1 MNRRE
6 QLLKVVV
13 QDVQHD
19 CEDYRALRD
28 LMQQLHKQLQMRNSQ
43 QINVLNEQ
51 ILVHIEQ
58 GHARAQRRSKILAA
72 LKLDSADKGMQA
84 LLLQLG
90 DRLRV
95 PLQKRW
101 QELGE
106 LASECKRLNDRN
118 GKLLAMHNEILDQ
131 LMRADAGA
139 ELYGPQCY

>member
-6 QLLKVVV
+6 QLLKVIA

-19 CEDYRALRD
+19 CGDYRALRD
-28 LMQQLHKQLQMRNSQ
+28 LMQQLHTQLQTRNSQ
-43 QINVLNEQ
+43 QIDLLNAQ

-58 GHARAQRRSKILAA
+58 GHVRAQRRSKILAA
-72 LKLDSADKGMQA
+72 LKFDSADKGMQA
-84 LLLQLG
+84 LLSQLS

-106 LASECKRLNDRN
+106 LASECKSLNDRN

-131 LMRADAGA
+131 LMRADAGV